1 VRAIQASFLALLVGA
16 VLGACGSTGVPTTG
30 PAAATTGPSQV
41 ATVDPAIAAAAGR
54 LANALD
60 GLKAGYTFTTTV
72 TVRDTVATRATGRW
86 TGGASEF
93 DLIAAGVAVTYRSV
107 PPTAWVRQA
116 DGTWTKLDG
125 PAPGADP
132 LAALRTPAT
141 LAILSDDAAGLKLSA
156 GYPASA
162 LGLDGADN
170 VTVQLTV
177 AADGSLDVA
186 YTATT
191 GTGSGSV
198 QTRMSPSPDQQPIVA
213 PTG

>member
-1 VRAIQASFLALLVGA
+1 MRAIRTSLVTLLIGA
-16 VLGACGSTGVPTTG
+16 VLGACGSNPSPSVLPA
-30 PAAATTGPSQV
+30 PSAAAPSQT
-41 ATVDPAIAAAAGR
+41 ATVDPGLAAAAGR
-54 LANALD
+54 LTNALD
-60 GLKAGYTFTTTV
+60 GLQAGYTFATTV
-72 TVRDTVATRATGRW
+72 TVGDTVATRASGRW

-107 PPTAWVRQA
+107 PPMAWVRQA
-116 DGTWTKLDG
+116 NGTWTKLDG

-132 LAALRTPAT
+132 LAALHAPST

-162 LGLDGADN
+162 LGLTGTDP

-191 GTGSGSV
+191 QTGSGSV
-198 QTRMSPSPDQQPIVA
+198 QTRLSPSPGQQPILA